1 VKAGQR
7 RHRPPEAA
15 RPPEPGPVTVIKV
28 NPTVWRHALKLAGGN
43 ARRLEVIDATHV
55 RVR

>member
-1 VKAGQR
+1 MKAGQR